1 MSWIEKSRVEG
12 QEEQRGAWD
21 WNLKV
26 FDSRLYTLDFVVN
39 AFTELE

>member
-1 MSWIEKSRVEG
+1 LRSLESRVKSK
-12 QEEQRGAWD
+12 EEQRGAWD
-21 WNLKV
+21 WNLNV